1 MCSSATL
8 PHPTPRTHT
17 QKQTCMPFIVKH
29 ETPRKEWML
38 RREPIVPHR
47 EKECVY
53 ISPTPALPDILC
65 PMSQHHQKAHRE
77 HKAKGLEPP
86 VKRDSHRLQAE
97 KGTRANP
104 GHQRLVMYGDS
115 VDPPQR
121 QLRNSPGGAG
131 SYQLA
136 FTSCGEE
143 PGSSYSENHRKQSPH
158 GCPDNLTGQA
168 ISKRCVP
175 LKRGFQGQKGT
186 EHTYH
191 RHPMGL

>member
-1 MCSSATL
+1 MDAEE
-8 PHPTPRTHT
+8 R
-17 QKQTCMPFIVKH
+17 
-29 ETPRKEWML
+29 
-38 RREPIVPHR
+38 
-47 EKECVY
+47 
-53 ISPTPALPDILC
+53 
-65 PMSQHHQKAHRE
+65 AHRPTQRKGMRVHLTHARSPRHPVSHGPASPE
-77 HKAKGLEPP
+77 GTQRAQSQGLEPP

-104 GHQRLVMYGDS
+104 GHQGLVMYGDS

-131 SYQLA
+131 GYQLA

-143 PGSSYSENHRKQSPH
+143 PGSSYSENHKKQSPH
-158 GCPDNLTGQA
+158 GYPDNLTGQA